1 MTGPQDADQTPT
13 WAAPGST
20 PPAAPPA
27 PPAAPAPPAPD
38 APSAPQA
45 PQGVEQ
51 PAPSSWGAPP
61 SPPSPGPAVPPPYPQ
76 PGAGQYGSGQ
86 YGPVQDGP
94 PRYGQQQDQQPY
106 PQPQY
111 GQPQY
116 GQPQY
121 GQPGYGPTAW
131 RPPAPRPGIIPLR
144 PLNLGEILD
153 GAFRAV
159 RANPAVMFG
168 LSLAVV
174 AVTVA
179 LQAVVTLYVGGL
191 LAGELADW
199 FDDPAFEDAGLGAD
213 MSDSLGAS
221 GAQVLTMPI
230 SALATTALTGLLIL
244 SVSRSVIG
252 RKVTIGEVVRS
263 GRVWHVL
270 GFTVL
275 LAVAAVLVVGVL
287 VGIGFLLWQGTGS
300 WGVVVVYGV
309 VATIVLVV
317 GGVWVG
323 VRTLLVPAA
332 LMLEER
338 RFWPTVA
345 RAWRLTRRSFWRLFG
360 IQLLVGVIVYIV
372 AQIIQFPVVLV
383 LMFALNTT
391 DSLTT
396 TAILVTSVGQV
407 LSLTITTVFSAA
419 VVALLYIDTRMRRE
433 GLDIELA
440 RAAEQAA

>member
-27 PPAAPAPPAPD
+27 APAAPVPPAPVPP
-38 APSAPQA
+38 APVPPAPAGPQQPQA
-45 PQGVEQ
+45 PQDAQQ

-61 SPPSPGPAVPPPYPQ
+61 SPAGPAVPPPYGQPQ
-76 PGAGQYGSGQ
+76 AGQGQ
-86 YGPVQDGP
+86 YGPPAGP
-94 PRYGQQQDQQPY
+94 
-106 PQPQY
+106 PQY

-116 GQPQY
+116 GPPQYGQPPYGQPPY

-179 LQAVVTLYVGGL
+179 LQAVVTLYAGGL
-191 LAGELADW
+191 LAGQLADW
-199 FDDPAFEDAGLGAD
+199 FDDPAFDEAGLGAD
-213 MSDSLGAS
+213 VSSSLGAS
-221 GAQVLTMPI
+221 VAQVLTLPI

-270 GFTVL
+270 GFTIL
-275 LAVAAVLVVGVL
+275 LAVAVTLVIGVL
-287 VGIGFLLWQGTGS
+287 GLVGFLLWQGTGS

-309 VATIVLVV
+309 VASVALAV

-345 RAWRLTRRSFWRLFG
+345 RAWRLTRKSFWRLFG

-383 LMFALNTT
+383 LMFVLSSTDAL
-391 DSLTT
+391 ST